1 MRKVI
6 GGVLALGVAAV
17 LVVVAVVA
25 LRVTDIGLPFGTDE
39 VDRSQP
45 ALLTAVRDVSR
56 YDAATGTFQVVVD
69 VEDDTRF
76 VPDFV
81 SGRRSLFVASGTV
94 DAYVDLS
101 SLGDGDL
108 SVSEDGRSVSIDLPP
123 AQLSQPNLEQAN
135 TRLFSQ
141 DRGLLDRVGDALSAS
156 DQQELYLSA
165 EERLASAA
173 QESDLRERAESN
185 TRKFL
190 EGMLGAL
197 EYDDVTVTFDA
208 PRSE

>member
-1 MRKVI
+1 MGKVI
-6 GGVLALGVAAV
+6 GGVLALGAAAV

-25 LRVTDIGLPFGTDE
+25 LRVTGIGLPFGTDE
-39 VDRSQP
+39 IDRSQP

-56 YDAATGTFQVVVD
+56 YDAATGSFQVVVD
-69 VEDDTRF
+69 LEQDTRF
-76 VPDFV
+76 VPDFI

-108 SVSEDGRSVSIDLPP
+108 TVSDDGGSVAIQLPP
-123 AQLSQPNLEQAN
+123 AALSEPNLDQSA
-135 TRLFSQ
+135 TRLFSE
-141 DRGLLDRVGDALSAS
+141 DRGVLDRIGDALSSA
-156 DQQELYLSA
+156 DQQSLYLSA

-173 QESDLRERAESN
+173 QESDLRQRAEDN
-185 TRKFL
+185 TRQFL

-208 PRSE
+208 ARSE

>member
-6 GGVLALGVAAV
+6 GGVLALAVAAM

-25 LRVTDIGLPFGTDE
+25 LRVTGVGLPFGSDE

-69 VEDDTRF
+69 LEDDTRF
-76 VPDFV
+76 VPDFI

-94 DAYVDLS
+94 DAYIDLS

-123 AQLSQPNLEQAN
+123 AELDQPNLDQSA

-185 TRKFL
+185 TQKFL